1 MSEIVIYSDG
11 AARGNPG
18 PAGAGAVLQAPD
30 GKVKGEVCRYLGEM
44 TNNQA
49 EYHAL
54 LLALKEAKRLGA
66 TGLRIY
72 ADSELVVRQ
81 INGDYRVKNE
91 GLKPL
96 FQEIMSLL
104 RGVGRYNIE
113 YLPREKNKRADKLAN
128 LAIDGQITS

>member
-18 PAGAGAVLQAPD
+18 PAGAGAVLKD
-30 GKVKGEVCRYLGEM
+30 SGGKVRSEVCRYLGEM

-66 TGLRIY
+66 TRLRIY

-81 INGDYRVKNE
+81 INGDYRVKNQ

-96 FQEIMSLL
+96 FQEIMTRL
-104 RGVGRYNIE
+104 RGVGRYTIE

-128 LAIDGQITS
+128 LAIDAQIT

>member
-1 MSEIVIYSDG
+1 MAEIVIYSDG

-18 PAGAGAVLQAPD
+18 PAGAGAVLQD
-30 GKVKGEVCRYLGEM
+30 SKGKVKSEVCRYLGEM

-54 LLALKEAKRLGA
+54 LLALNEAKKLGA
-66 TGLRIY
+66 TRLRIY

-81 INGDYRVKNE
+81 INGDYRVKNQ

-96 FQEIMSLL
+96 FQEIMNRL
-104 RGVGRYNIE
+104 RGVGVYTIE

-128 LAIDGQITS
+128 LAIDGQIT